1 MEWCGTSQAVIRNM
15 SAPKPKSHPIRCALH
30 ALLVSL
36 VAVALSLG
44 GGTCLAQ
51 DERPVELHPGFVAE
65 SPHANPTPE
74 LPAIDLVEPG
84 KECEEDSAH
93 KEARRSPGPDS
104 FEIRVACSVIRITD
118 WQQPDVCLTRYST
131 RSLYARGP
139 PTLA

>member
-1 MEWCGTSQAVIRNM
+1 M
-15 SAPKPKSHPIRCALH
+15 SAPNPKSHPMRCALH

-51 DERPVELHPGFVAE
+51 DERPVELHPGFVSE
-65 SPHANPTPE
+65 SRHANPTPE
-74 LPAIDLVEPG
+74 LPAIDLVERG
-84 KECEEDSAH
+84 EESEEDSAH
-93 KEARRSPGPDS
+93 KEARRSSAPNS
-104 FEIRVACSVIRITD
+104 FEIQVACCVIRITD
-118 WQQPDVCLTRYST
+118 WQQPDVRLTRYST